1 MNPLDALLTEAL
13 PFWEGLAPQEQ
24 QLLLDTAV
32 PSTIPKGT
40 ITHRADQ
47 DCKGIMLVLAG
58 QLRAYILS
66 EEGREVTLY
75 RVQGGDTCVM
85 SSSCLMDAIVFDVLI
100 QAMEDTQVVTLP
112 VTALSALSQRHPEVE
127 LFLYKTASERFSD
140 IMWDE
145 HTRQGPG
152 LSMTHEEIA
161 RCIGSAREVV
171 TKVLK
176 YFAQEGIVSLRR
188 GKITIL
194 DKEKLRQLA
203 G

>member
-1 MNPLDALLTEAL
+1 MTFRDRIHP
-13 PFWEGLAPQEQ
+13 
-24 QLLLDTAV
+24 
-32 PSTIPKGT
+32 
-40 ITHRADQ
+40 
-47 DCKGIMLVLAG
+47 
-58 QLRAYILS
+58 QLRDWY
-66 EEGREVTLY
+66 
-75 RVQGGDTCVM
+75 
-85 SSSCLMDAIVFDVLI
+85 DASAGFDFDHLETFVPKCNEAEL
-100 QAMEDTQVVTLP
+100 ANLKEDPQVVTLP

-140 IMWDE
+140 IMWTMQQILFMGMDRRAAIFLWDE
-145 HTRQGPG
+145 YSRQGPV
-152 LSMTHEEIA
+152 LSMTHEEMA
-161 RCIGSAREVV
+161 RYIGSAREVV

>member
-66 EEGREVTLY
+66 EEGGRSPSTGCRGATLA
-75 RVQGGDTCVM
+75 
-85 SSSCLMDAIVFDVLI
+85 SC
-100 QAMEDTQVVTLP
+100 P
-112 VTALSALSQRHPEVE
+112 P
-127 LFLYKTASERFSD
+127 
-140 IMWDE
+140 
-145 HTRQGPG
+145 
-152 LSMTHEEIA
+152 
-161 RCIGSAREVV
+161 
-171 TKVLK
+171 
-176 YFAQEGIVSLRR
+176 
-188 GKITIL
+188 
-194 DKEKLRQLA
+194 LA
-203 G
+203 